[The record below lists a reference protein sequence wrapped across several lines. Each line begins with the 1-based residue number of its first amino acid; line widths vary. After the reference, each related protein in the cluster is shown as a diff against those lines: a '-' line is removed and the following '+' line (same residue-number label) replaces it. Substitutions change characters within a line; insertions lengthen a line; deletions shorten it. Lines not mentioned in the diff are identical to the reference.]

1 MGRPRKRPLAET
13 QAREV
18 APQDSDAT
26 VQPLVQTPT
35 TTTATTTPPIP
46 LPMQPQQQTMQQ
58 QQQLPLFFPPLDSST
73 LGMDLDM
80 SFLDVGGPNISFLD
94 LLGGDPQSA
103 SALPGIFNEIAPK
116 EQPHDSGGAIW
127 PISGGMTEINFDPS
141 LPLPVPAPGLPPP
154 LAEEFSLDQ
163 LTSFM
168 TMPEVPEESPSLS
181 PSSSHATTADAT
193 GAASNPGSCTCLT
206 ELYLAMDS
214 LQNLAGDLAPALL
227 AARSAARAAHDAILC
242 PVCGFPPLDVGHA
255 PALSTFQSLMMLGA
269 LLPAISGAYMR
280 ILEMVDAEVAR
291 ATAENRKL
299 TFSLAGYGGIW
310 GKLQEEDARCGASTY
325 LEGARLDPT
334 MWRLT
339 VRALLKVDVYGINH
353 KTAGA
358 TRTCEFEQPG
368 LKDIIALLEERS
380 RTRHEQLD
388 ALVAS
393 GAVVRPCAAPY
404 VSLANE
410 TDKPTCLR
418 IIDIAKRSMDDLII
432 P

>member
-18 APQDSDAT
+18 APKESDAT
-26 VQPLVQTPT
+26 VQPLGQTTTPT
-35 TTTATTTPPIP
+35 TTTTSTTPSPP

-58 QQQLPLFFPPLDSST
+58 QLPLPLFFPPLDSAT

-94 LLGGDPQSA
+94 LLSGDPQSA
-103 SALPGIFNEIAPK
+103 SALPGIFNEVAPK
-116 EQPHDSGGAIW
+116 EQPHDAGGGIW
-127 PISGGMTEINFDPS
+127 PIAGGLTEINFDPS
-141 LPLPVPAPGLPPP
+141 LPMTAPAPAPP
-154 LAEEFSLDQ
+154 LPEEFSFDQ
-163 LTSFM
+163 LTPFM

-181 PSSSHATTADAT
+181 PSSSHATPAD
-193 GAASNPGSCTCLT
+193 GSAASNPGTCTCLT
-206 ELYLAMDS
+206 GLYLAMES
-214 LQNLAGDLAPALL
+214 LQNLPSELAPALL
-227 AARSAARAAHDAILC
+227 AARGAARAAHDAILC
-242 PVCGFPPLDVGHA
+242 PVCGFPPLEVGHT
-255 PALSTFQSLMMLGA
+255 PALATFQSLMMLGG
-269 LLPAISGAYMR
+269 LLPSISGAYMQ

-299 TFSLAGYGGIW
+299 TFSLAGFGGIW
-310 GKLQEEDARCGASTY
+310 GKLKEEDGRCGASAY
-325 LEGARLDPT
+325 LEGAQLEPA

-339 VRALLKVDVYGINH
+339 VRALLKIDVYGVNH
-353 KTAGA
+353 KTAGMI
-358 TRTCEFEQPG
+358 RTCEFEQPG
-368 LKDIIALLEERS
+368 LKDIIELLEERS

-393 GAVVRPCAAPY
+393 GAVVRPCATPY
-404 VSLANE
+404 ISLANE

-418 IIDIAKRSMDDLII
+418 IIDIAKRSLDDLII

>member
-1 MGRPRKRPLAET
+1 MGRPRKRPLTET

-26 VQPLVQTPT
+26 VQPLVQPLTPTTPT
-35 TTTATTTPPIP
+35 TTTTTTPPTP
-46 LPMQPQQQTMQQ
+46 LPMQPLQQTMEQQ
-58 QQQLPLFFPPLDSST
+58 LQLPLFFPPLDTST

-80 SFLDVGGPNISFLD
+80 SFLDVGGPSISFLD

-103 SALPGIFNEIAPK
+103 SALPGIFNEVAPK
-116 EQPHDSGGAIW
+116 EQPHDAGGGIW
-127 PISGGMTEINFDPS
+127 PVLGDMTEINFDPS
-141 LPLPVPAPGLPPP
+141 LPVPAPP
-154 LAEEFSLDQ
+154 LAEEFSFDQ
-163 LTSFM
+163 LTPFM
-168 TMPEVPEESPSLS
+168 TMPDVPEESPSLS

-193 GAASNPGSCTCLT
+193 GTSNPGSCTCLT
-206 ELYLAMDS
+206 DLYLAMNS
-214 LQNLAGDLAPALL
+214 LQNLPSELAPALL

-242 PVCGFPPLDVGHA
+242 PVCGFPPLDVGHT

-269 LLPAISGAYMR
+269 LLPGISGAYMR

-299 TFSLAGYGGIW
+299 VFTLAGYGGIW
-310 GKLQEEDARCGASTY
+310 GKLKEEDGRCGASAY
-325 LEGARLDPT
+325 LEGARLEPA

-339 VRALLKVDVYGINH
+339 VRALLKIDVYGVNH
-353 KTAGA
+353 KTAGMM
-358 TRTCEFEQPG
+358 RTCEFEQPG
-368 LKDIIALLEERS
+368 LKDIIELLEERS
-380 RTRHEQLD
+380 RSRHEQLD

-393 GAVVRPCAAPY
+393 GAALRPCAAPY